1 MIARMEN
8 RKASIFDPPTLL
20 KRELGWLAIGLVASL
35 VVGAGVGLP
44 LLPVAAFLL
53 GFSIWMLLRMNAI
66 LDWLQNGAKVAAAPP
81 TIGMSNRIVELV
93 HREKKYSRKQKHR
106 YRDTLA
112 QFNSLADELPDATVV
127 LDTQRQIR
135 WANPAAK
142 TILTVQP
149 GRDRGQRIDNLIRD
163 PKFHEFLQHPD
174 ASAELEIAGINN
186 PERTISIR
194 NVPSSKKMSILIA
207 RDVTQRVKVRE
218 MRRAFVGDV
227 SHELR
232 TPLTVIEGYLELLRE
247 DHELSPA
254 VQEALDHMA
263 AQSDRMRHIVEH
275 LLQLS
280 KLEGNPLGEQEGDAI
295 AVALLLQSQIDAQ
308 RKSYPKHDFRLDV
321 DNALSLLGTEGE
333 IYSACQNLIVN
344 AAKYSDTGSL
354 IEVSWRL
361 NKKGQPLFRV
371 TDNGPG
377 IEARHIPRL
386 SERFYR
392 VDKGRSRDNGGTG
405 LGLAI
410 VKHVAQRH
418 GGQLLIESTPGE
430 GSTFR
435 IEFPA
440 NRALPAS
447 GTTIT
452 G

>member
-8 RKASIFDPPTLL
+8 RKASVFDLPALL
-20 KRELGWLAIGLVASL
+20 KREFSWLAIGLGTSL
-35 VVGAGVGLP
+35 VIGVSIGFLVLP
-44 LLPVAAFLL
+44 AAAFLL
-53 GFSIWMLLRMNAI
+53 AFSIWMLLRMNAI
-66 LDWLQNGAKVAAAPP
+66 LDWLQTGAKVATAPP
-81 TIGMSNRIVELV
+81 TTGMSNRIVELV

-127 LDTQRQIR
+127 LDAQRQIR

-142 TILTVQP
+142 SILTIQP
-149 GRDRGQRIDNLIRD
+149 GRDRGQRIDNLLRD
-163 PKFHEFLQHPD
+163 PELRDFLQHPD

-186 PERTISIR
+186 PDRTLSIR

-247 DHELSPA
+247 DQELSPA

-263 AQSDRMRHIVEH
+263 TQSDRMRHIVDH

-280 KLEGNPLGEQEGDAI
+280 KLEGNPLGEQEGDAV
-295 AVALLLQSQIDAQ
+295 AVALLLQSQTDAL
-308 RKSYPKHDFRLDV
+308 RKSYPKQEFRLDV

-344 AAKYSDTGSL
+344 AAKYSGAGSL
-354 IEVSWRL
+354 IEVRWQL
-361 NKKGQPLFRV
+361 DKNEQPQLSV

-377 IEARHIPRL
+377 IEARHLPRL

-392 VDKGRSRDNGGTG
+392 VDKGRSRESGGTG

-418 GGQLLIESTPGE
+418 GGQLLIESTPGQ

-440 NRALPAS
+440 ARALSAS
-447 GTTIT
+447 NTSQT